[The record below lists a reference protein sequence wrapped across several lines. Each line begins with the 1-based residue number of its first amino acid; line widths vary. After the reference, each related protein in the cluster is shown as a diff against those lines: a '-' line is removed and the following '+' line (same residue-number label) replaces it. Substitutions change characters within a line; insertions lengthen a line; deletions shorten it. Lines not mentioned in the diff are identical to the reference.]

1 MSQTPPDDDKAQRRK
16 RWLTW
21 LKRGATVFFF
31 ILIPTLLF
39 NMLRNLE
46 WSEVVQ
52 ALQGFGA
59 WTLLGAAGI
68 ALVSYLVFGGYDLVG
83 RWYTGHRLPVRQIV
97 PLTFVCYAFNLN
109 LGAWVGGIALRF
121 RLYSRLGLDVATITR
136 IFSIS
141 LIANWVGYML
151 LAGTVF
157 SLGMMDLPGDWAI
170 GERGLQFIGFALLGT
185 AAAYLLACQFSR
197 RREWTFREHKIE
209 LPSLKMAVI
218 QVALGA
224 INWSLMATLI
234 YLLLPEEAFFPSI
247 LGILLVSSI
256 AGVVTHVPAG
266 LGVLEAIFIALLQH
280 QIPVS
285 AILAA
290 LIGYR
295 AIYFLLPLGIA
306 LVIYLVMEKR
316 AKTMRSNS
324 GPAESDQVDQRSE
337 DGDDGEPLPHQS

>member
-1 MSQTPPDDDKAQRRK
+1 MSDSGSDHQKSERRK

-46 WSEVVQ
+46 WNEVVQ
-52 ALQGFGA
+52 ALQGFGGL
-59 WTLLGAAGI
+59 TLLAAAGI
-68 ALVSYLVFGGYDLVG
+68 TLVSYLVFGGYDLVG

-121 RLYSRLGLDVATITR
+121 RLYSRLGLDMATITR

-170 GERGLQFIGFALLGT
+170 GDRTLQFIGFGLLGV
-185 AAAYLLACQFSR
+185 AAFYLLACQFSR
-197 RREWTFREHKIE
+197 RREWTFREHRIE

-224 INWSLMATLI
+224 INWSLMASLI

-285 AILAA
+285 SILAA

-306 LVIYLVMEKR
+306 VIIYLVMEKR
-316 AKTMRSNS
+316 AKAMRGNA
-324 GPAESDQVDQRSE
+324 GTAEAEQDEEQDDSEPVAHRS
-337 DGDDGEPLPHQS
+337 